1 MNSEFSALSL
11 ERFVLE
17 ELPLEEQQAIARAL
31 ETDADLR
38 GRVEAL
44 KASNASIF
52 DRRVRVE
59 SVAAIR
65 ARSAH
70 SKPVRRLGPTFVWAS
85 ALVTVAIMSAVLLR
99 PAAFPV
105 PDTPEVTRLKGA
117 PSVLRVFRKT
127 SNGSEPVPSGARAA
141 KGDLVRLGYQTFAPR
156 YGVIVSVD
164 GRNNV
169 TRHWPS
175 RGDQALPLQGGELVL
190 LDEAFELDDAP
201 RFERFYLVTSTHGFP
216 IESALAWLRVVS
228 NPDGGQGSPSPAD
241 FEFTSVEL
249 KKERSQ

>member
-1 MNSEFSALSL
+1 MNSEFSSLSL

-17 ELPLEEQQAIARAL
+17 ELAPDERRAIARAI

-38 GRVEAL
+38 GRVEVL

-52 DRRVRVE
+52 DRRVKAE
-59 SVAAIR
+59 AVAAIR
-65 ARSAH
+65 ERSVSRKPAR
-70 SKPVRRLGPTFVWAS
+70 RRGATLAWAS
-85 ALVTVAIMSAVLLR
+85 YVGMVAILGAVFLR
-99 PAAFPV
+99 PAL
-105 PDTPEVTRLKGA
+105 PDREPAEVTRLKGA

-127 SNGSEPVPSGARAA
+127 STGSEPVASGARAA

-175 RGDQALPLQGGELVL
+175 RGEQALPLQGGELVL
-190 LDEAFELDDAP
+190 LDQAFELDDAP

-228 NPDGGQGSPSPAD
+228 NPDGGQASPSPAD